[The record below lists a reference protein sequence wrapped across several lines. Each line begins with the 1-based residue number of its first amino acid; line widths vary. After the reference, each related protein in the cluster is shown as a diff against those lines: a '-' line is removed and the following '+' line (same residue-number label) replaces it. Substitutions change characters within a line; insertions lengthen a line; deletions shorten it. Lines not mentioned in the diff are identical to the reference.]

1 MYLFEN
7 QHYSQTAWLYWLTY
21 TTSKFPGQ
29 FEHFVNYL
37 EMEFSIATNVVKD
50 NFIHIIV

>member
-1 MYLFEN
+1 MEDSLIPFITLAN
-7 QHYSQTAWLYWLTY
+7 TQQ

-50 NFIHIIV
+50 NFIHITV